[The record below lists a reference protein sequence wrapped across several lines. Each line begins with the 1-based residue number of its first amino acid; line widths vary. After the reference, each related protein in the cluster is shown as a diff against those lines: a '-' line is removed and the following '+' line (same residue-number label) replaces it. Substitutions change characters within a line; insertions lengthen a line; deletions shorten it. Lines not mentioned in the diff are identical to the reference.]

1 MKVVDAFVVLNL
13 KKEVEAI
20 SLEEWEAK
28 QYAEN
33 LSPKSNGIPQ
43 INRTVEKA
51 IVLVGKNPITDTD
64 IEEISQK
71 VRRKI
76 HDQMLGIQQ
85 EIGKQGK
92 KNA

>member
-1 MKVVDAFVVLNL
+1 MKVVDAFVVINPR
-13 KKEVEAI
+13 KEVEAI

-51 IVLVGKNPITDTD
+51 TVLVGENPITDLD
-64 IEEISQK
+64 IDEVSQK
-71 VRRKI
+71 VRKKI
-76 HDQMLGIQQ
+76 HDQMLSVQQ